1 MLSLSAAVVKE
12 IVRKNLD
19 ELNENYS
26 DVLGDTDSED
36 LDTIIVKSIAQAAN
50 HVHEIAPQDML
61 EGKFVVGSVAGAD
74 GVSTFEIKD
83 NDYLRLVRCK
93 PAGSSVYLR
102 TAYNEDSPQGR
113 MQLNPYTRGTSDRP
127 RLVLLQGKVED
138 YLSSFKY
145 YSLDHSYPSAAQAIE
160 RFEYIP
166 RYRYTNE
173 SGAYRV
179 SENVIENIIDQ
190 LTGMMLVTYNNTDK
204 ATYFFTKAGFGQ
216 PATE

>member
-74 GVSTFEIKD
+74 GVSTFEITD

-113 MQLNPYTRGTSDRP
+113 MQLNPYTKATSDNPCLIVRQGTSTTLDLYGAVGSGSSLEYVPIVKPGDITSVDISTPLVDR
-127 RLVLLQGKVED
+127 
-138 YLSSFKY
+138 F
-145 YSLDHSYPSAAQAIE
+145 
-160 RFEYIP
+160 
-166 RYRYTNE
+166 
-173 SGAYRV
+173 
-179 SENVIENIIDQ
+179 IDQ
-190 LTGMMLVTYNNTDK
+190 LTGMVLLILGETDK
-204 ATYFFTKAGFGQ
+204 AQAFIQRAMGNNINQQ
-216 PATE
+216 P